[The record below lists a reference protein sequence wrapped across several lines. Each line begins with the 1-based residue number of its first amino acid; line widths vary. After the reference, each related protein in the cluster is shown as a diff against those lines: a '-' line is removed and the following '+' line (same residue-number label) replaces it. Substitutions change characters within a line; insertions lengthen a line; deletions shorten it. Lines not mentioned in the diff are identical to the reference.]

1 MRLRP
6 PDPSATSWWD
16 WPRWAPAEID
26 GTRNRS
32 NPEPA
37 QTNQPLSVPVARLRK
52 ASCRA
57 CSPSALAEAWDHG
70 PPDAAQIDVSMNL
83 EIWRSWHTCPQLEM
97 RDTNM
102 LFNSSE
108 SHLLWSADWRKIFN
122 LKQVC
127 THIYMYASFT
137 TLKIVCRVCKLK
149 HPFWCLKWTLANR
162 SCAVCP
168 ELHADTGTR
177 TRLPELC
184 GEAANCTSPAKW
196 QRRWSLTATLPVPLI
211 RPNPLR
217 SSTSMSLNMRFTLF

>member
-37 QTNQPLSVPVARLRK
+37 QTNQPLSVPVASGSGCMRRLIPRPFSHNRLRK

-102 LFNSSE
+102 LFNSG
-108 SHLLWSADWRKIFN
+108 R
-122 LKQVC
+122 
-127 THIYMYASFT
+127 
-137 TLKIVCRVCKLK
+137 
-149 HPFWCLKWTLANR
+149 
-162 SCAVCP
+162 
-168 ELHADTGTR
+168 
-177 TRLPELC
+177 
-184 GEAANCTSPAKW
+184 
-196 QRRWSLTATLPVPLI
+196 
-211 RPNPLR
+211 
-217 SSTSMSLNMRFTLF
+217 